1 MPCTA
6 TLVSKSNPAIFPETP
21 PGSER
26 HILDFYIFPV
36 SWMKE
41 MFYAWST
48 HKGMSPMNHFALGAC
63 YFGDRQCAFTLWA
76 PLLKQAA
83 VHLVAPEERLIPMT
97 RDERSYWRATVT
109 GIEPG
114 ALYFYRWDGETDR
127 PDPASHSQPQG
138 VHGPSRVVDHTFTWS
153 DAGWRPPPLEQWVM
167 YELHVGTFTPE
178 GTFDAIIPRLP
189 ELRELGVN
197 ALELLPVA
205 QFPGDRNWGYDGV
218 YPYAA
223 QESYGG
229 VEGLKRLVDAC
240 HREGLAVVMDVVY
253 NHLGPEGNYLWG
265 LGAYFTNR
273 YRTPWGDAVNYD
285 GPHSPGVREY
295 VVGNALYWLETCHCD
310 ALRLDAVHV
319 IYDFGARHI
328 LAELAEAT
336 ADCGRRLG
344 RPFHLIAESDLNDPR
359 LVRSPAVGGY
369 GLDAQWSDDFHH
381 ALHAVLTRE
390 RYGYYEDFG
399 ALEPLAQAYRRPF
412 IYVWDYSPHR
422 QRFHGDDL
430 GGCPAWRFV
439 VCSQNH
445 DQVGNRAL
453 GERLAGLLPFPA
465 LKLAAAAVLL
475 SPYLP
480 LLFMGEE
487 YGEPR
492 PFLYFISHSDP
503 ALIEGVREGRKK
515 ELAAF
520 HAEGQAPSP
529 QSEEAFE
536 GSKLQWELGKTG
548 QHSQLRAF
556 YRELLR
562 LRRELPA
569 LARLDNASLTATVI
583 APTVLELRRWCDDN
597 RIVAWMNF
605 AAEPATAT
613 VAPGEGSWRKQ
624 LDAADSVWGGDGSSL
639 PAQRVDGALPNSL
652 ALPPYAVVVYAAGT
666 PARMAIPRDRRKTY
680 N

>member
-1 MPCTA
+1 MNQF
-6 TLVSKSNPAIFPETP
+6 TL
-21 PGSER
+21 GS
-26 HILDFYIFPV
+26 HY
-36 SWMKE
+36 
-41 MFYAWST
+41 
-48 HKGMSPMNHFALGAC
+48 LGE
-63 YFGDRQCAFTLWA
+63 RQCAFTLWA
-76 PLLKQAA
+76 PLLRQAA
-83 VHLVAPEERLIPMT
+83 VHLVASEDRLVPMT
-97 RDERSYWRATVT
+97 RDERGYWHATVT

-114 ALYFYRWDGETDR
+114 ALYFYQWDGETDR
-127 PDPASHSQPQG
+127 PDPVSHSQPQG
-138 VHGPSRVVDHTFTWS
+138 VHGPSRVVDHAFTWT
-153 DAGWRPPPLEQWVM
+153 DAGWQPPPLTQWVM
-167 YELHVGTFTPE
+167 YELHVGTFTAE

-223 QESYGG
+223 QDSYGG

-240 HREGLAVVMDVVY
+240 HREGLAVIMDVVY

-265 LGAYFTNR
+265 LGIYFTNQ

-295 VVGNALYWLETCHCD
+295 VVGNARYWFETCHCD
-310 ALRLDAVHV
+310 ALRLDAVHA

-328 LAELAEAT
+328 LAELAEAA
-336 ADCGRRLG
+336 ADCEQRQG
-344 RPFHLIAESDLNDPR
+344 RPFYLIAESDLNDPR
-359 LVRSPAVGGY
+359 IVRPSTTGGY

-381 ALHAVLTRE
+381 ALHTVLTGE
-390 RYGYYEDFG
+390 RHGYYEDFG
-399 ALEPLAQAYRRPF
+399 ALEQLAQVYRRPF
-412 IYVWDYSPHR
+412 VYAWDYSPHR
-422 QRFHGDDL
+422 QRFHGDDP
-430 GGCPAWRFV
+430 GDCPAWRFV

-453 GERLAGLLPFPA
+453 GDRFSGLLPFPA

-480 LLFMGEE
+480 MLFMGEE

-515 ELAAF
+515 EFAAF
-520 HAEGQAPSP
+520 HAKGEAPDP
-529 QSEEAFE
+529 QSEATFQ

-548 QHSQLRAF
+548 RNGQLRAF

-569 LARLDNASLTATVI
+569 LAQLDNASLTATVV
-583 APTVLELRRWCDDN
+583 APTVLELQRWCDDN
-597 RIVAWMNF
+597 RMVVWMNF
-605 AAEPATAT
+605 AADPAT
-613 VAPGEGSWRKQ
+613 VAAAPGAGAWRRL
-624 LDAADSVWGGDGSSL
+624 LDAAEPAWGGDGSNL
-639 PAQRVDGALPNSL
+639 PAQLADGTTPNPL
-652 ALPPYAVVVYAAGT
+652 TLPPYAVVIYAAGVS
-666 PARMAIPRDRRKTY
+666 A
-680 N
+680 

>member
-1 MPCTA
+1 
-6 TLVSKSNPAIFPETP
+6 
-21 PGSER
+21 
-26 HILDFYIFPV
+26 
-36 SWMKE
+36 
-41 MFYAWST
+41 
-48 HKGMSPMNHFALGAC
+48 MNRTQLGAT
-63 YFGDRQCAFTLWA
+63 YRGDQRCAFSLWA
-76 PLLKQAA
+76 PLLKQAE

-97 RDERSYWRATVT
+97 RDAQGYWHATAT

-127 PDPASHSQPQG
+127 PDPASRSQPQG
-138 VHGPSRVVDHTFTWS
+138 VHGPSRVIDPSFAWTDT
-153 DAGWRPPPLEQWVM
+153 GWQPPPLPQWVM
-167 YELHVGTFTPE
+167 YELHVGTFTAE

-205 QFPGDRNWGYDGV
+205 QCPGDRNWGYDGV

-223 QESYGG
+223 QDSYGG

-240 HREGLAVVMDVVY
+240 HREGLAVIMDVVY

-265 LGAYFTNR
+265 LGTYFTNQ

-285 GPHSPGVREY
+285 GSYSPGVREY

-310 ALRLDAVHV
+310 ALRLDAVHA

-328 LAELAEAT
+328 LTELAEAT
-336 ADCGRRLG
+336 ADCGRRVG
-344 RPFHLIAESDLNDPR
+344 RPCFLIAESDLNDPR
-359 LVRSPAVGGY
+359 LVRRPTVGGY

-381 ALHAVLTRE
+381 ALHTVLTGE
-390 RYGYYEDFG
+390 RHGYYEDFG
-399 ALEPLAQAYRRPF
+399 TLEQLAQAYRRPF
-412 IYVWDYSPHR
+412 VYAWDYSPHR
-422 QRFHGDDL
+422 QRFHGTDSGD
-430 GGCPAWRFV
+430 CPAWRFV

-453 GERLAGLLPFPA
+453 GERLSGLLPFPA

-492 PFLYFISHSDP
+492 SFLYFISHSDP

-515 ELAAF
+515 EFAAF
-520 HAEGQAPSP
+520 HTQGEAPDP
-529 QSEEAFE
+529 QSERTFQD
-536 GSKLQWELGKTG
+536 SKLQWNLRKTD
-548 QHSQLRAF
+548 QHAQLRAF

-569 LARLDNASLTATVI
+569 LARLDNASLAATVI
-583 APTVLELRRWCDDN
+583 APTVLELRRWCDQS
-597 RIVAWMNF
+597 RIVIWMNF
-605 AAEPATAT
+605 AADPLTVTIEPGA
-613 VAPGEGSWRKQ
+613 GSWHKV
-624 LDAADSVWGGDGSSL
+624 LDANEATWGGDDSSL
-639 PAQRVDGALPNSL
+639 PQQFVDGTARTLNL
-652 ALPPYAVVVYAAGT
+652 APYAVVVYAADVL
-666 PARMAIPRDRRKTY
+666 A
-680 N
+680 

>member
-1 MPCTA
+1 MSTFQ
-6 TLVSKSNPAIFPETP
+6 L
-21 PGSER
+21 GS
-26 HILDFYIFPV
+26 
-36 SWMKE
+36 
-41 MFYAWST
+41 
-48 HKGMSPMNHFALGAC
+48 HFL
-63 YFGDRQCAFTLWA
+63 GDRRCAFALWA

-83 VHLVAPEERLIPMT
+83 VRLVAPEERLIPMV
-97 RDERSYWRATVT
+97 RNERGYWHATVT
-109 GIEPG
+109 GIDPG
-114 ALYFYRWDGETDR
+114 ALYCYRWDGETDR

-138 VHGPSRVVDHTFTWS
+138 VHGPSRVVDHAFAWT
-153 DAGWRPPPLEQWVM
+153 DAGWRPPPLERWVM

-189 ELRELGVN
+189 ELRELGVT

-205 QFPGDRNWGYDGV
+205 QFPGERNWGYDGV

-240 HREGLAVVMDVVY
+240 HRQGLAVILDVVY

-265 LGAYFTNR
+265 LGTYFTNQ

-295 VVGNALYWLETCHCD
+295 VVGNTRYWFETCHCD
-310 ALRLDAVHV
+310 ALRLDAVHA

-328 LAELAEAT
+328 LAELAETA

-344 RPFHLIAESDLNDPR
+344 RPCYLIAESDLNDPR
-359 LVRSPAVGGY
+359 LVRPPSVGGY

-381 ALHAVLTRE
+381 ALHTVLTGE
-390 RYGYYEDFG
+390 RHGYYADFG
-399 ALEPLAQAYRRPF
+399 DLEQLALAYRRPF
-412 IYVWDYSPHR
+412 VYAWNYAPHR
-422 QRFHGDDL
+422 RRFHGADPSD
-430 GGCPAWRFV
+430 CPASRFV

-453 GERLAGLLPFPA
+453 GERLSGLLPFPA

-492 PFLYFISHSDP
+492 PFLYFISHGDP
-503 ALIEGVREGRKK
+503 DLIEGVRQGRR
-515 ELAAF
+515 EEFAAF
-520 HAEGQAPSP
+520 HAAGEAPDP
-529 QSEEAFE
+529 QSPATFE
-536 GSKLQWELGKTG
+536 NSKLQWELGKTG
-548 QHSQLRAF
+548 RHGQLRAF

-562 LRRELPA
+562 LRRDLPA
-569 LARLDNASLTATVI
+569 LARLDNAGLTATVI
-583 APTVLELRRWCDDN
+583 APTVLELRRWCDAS
-597 RIVAWMNF
+597 RIVVWLNF
-605 AAEPATAT
+605 ATAPATVT
-613 VAPGEGSWRKQ
+613 VTPGAGPWRKL
-624 LDAADSVWGGDGSSL
+624 LDAADSAWGGDGSTL
-639 PAQRVDGALPNSL
+639 PATLAADESAFALTLPAHGM
-652 ALPPYAVVVYAAGT
+652 ALYDAG
-666 PARMAIPRDRRKTY
+666 PRA
-680 N
+680 

>member
-1 MPCTA
+1 
-6 TLVSKSNPAIFPETP
+6 
-21 PGSER
+21 
-26 HILDFYIFPV
+26 
-36 SWMKE
+36 
-41 MFYAWST
+41 
-48 HKGMSPMNHFALGAC
+48 MNHFTLGAC
-63 YFGDRQCAFTLWA
+63 YLGDGQCAFTLWA
-76 PLLKQAA
+76 PLLEQAA
-83 VHLVAPEERLIPMT
+83 VHLVAPEERLMPMV
-97 RDERSYWRATVT
+97 RDEHGYWRATVT
-109 GIEPG
+109 GVEPG
-114 ALYFYRWDGETDR
+114 VLYFYQWNGETDR

-138 VHGPSRVVDHTFTWS
+138 VHGPSRVVDHDFAWT
-153 DAGWRPPPLEQWVM
+153 DAGWRPPPLDRWVI
-167 YELHVGTFTPE
+167 YELHVGTFAPE

-189 ELRELGVN
+189 ELRELGVT

-229 VEGLKRLVDAC
+229 IEGLKRLVDAC

-265 LGAYFTNR
+265 LGTYFTPQ

-310 ALRLDAVHV
+310 ALRLDAVHA
-319 IYDFGARHI
+319 IYDCGARHI
-328 LAELAEAT
+328 LAVLAEMVA
-336 ADCGRRLG
+336 ACGQRQG
-344 RPFHLIAESDLNDPR
+344 RPFYLIAESDLNDPR
-359 LVRSPAVGGY
+359 IVRPPTTGGY

-381 ALHAVLTRE
+381 ALHTVLTGE
-390 RYGYYEDFG
+390 RHGYYEDFG
-399 ALEPLAQAYRRPF
+399 ALEQLAQAYRRPF
-412 IYVWDYSPHR
+412 VYAWNYSPHR
-422 QRFHGDDL
+422 RRFHGDNPGD
-430 GGCPAWRFV
+430 CPAWRFV
-439 VCSQNH
+439 VCGQNH

-475 SPYLP
+475 SPYVP

-492 PFLYFISHSDP
+492 PFLYFISHGDP

-515 ELAAF
+515 EFAAF
-520 HAEGQAPSP
+520 HAEGEAPDP
-529 QSEEAFE
+529 QSEATFEA
-536 GSKLQWELGKTG
+536 SRLQWDLRKTG
-548 QHSQLRAF
+548 RYGQLRDF

-569 LARLDNASLTATVI
+569 LARLDNASLTATPI
-583 APTVLELRRWCDDN
+583 APTVLELRRWRDDN
-597 RIVAWMNF
+597 QVVAWMNF
-605 AAEPATAT
+605 AAEPATVT
-613 VAPGEGSWRKQ
+613 VVPGAGSWRKQ

-639 PAQRVDGALPNSL
+639 PMQLADGALSNSL
-652 ALPPYAVVVYAAGT
+652 ALPPYAAVVYVAGV
-666 PARMAIPRDRRKTY
+666 PA
-680 N
+680 

>member
-1 MPCTA
+1 MNR
-6 TLVSKSNPAIFPETP
+6 SN
-21 PGSER
+21 
-26 HILDFYIFPV
+26 
-36 SWMKE
+36 
-41 MFYAWST
+41 
-48 HKGMSPMNHFALGAC
+48 LGAV
-63 YFGDRQCAFTLWA
+63 YHSDHSCAFTLWA

-83 VHLVAPEERLIPMT
+83 VHLVAPEDRLIPMT
-97 RDERSYWRATVT
+97 RDERGYWRATVT
-109 GIEPG
+109 GLEPG
-114 ALYFYRWDGETDR
+114 ALYFYQWDGETDR
-127 PDPASHSQPQG
+127 PDPASHNQPQG
-138 VHGPSRVVDHTFTWS
+138 VHGPSAVVDHAFDWTDNSWQ
-153 DAGWRPPPLEQWVM
+153 PPPLQQWVM

-205 QFPGDRNWGYDGV
+205 QFPGERNWGYDGV

-223 QESYGG
+223 QQSYGG
-229 VEGLKRLVDAC
+229 VDGLKRLVDAG
-240 HREGLAVVMDVVY
+240 HREGFAVILDVVY

-265 LGAYFTNR
+265 LGTYFTDH

-295 VVGNALYWLETCHCD
+295 MVENVRYWFEICHCD
-310 ALRLDAVHV
+310 ALRLDAVHA

-328 LAELAEAT
+328 LAELAEAA

-344 RPFHLIAESDLNDPR
+344 RSFHLIAESDLNDPR
-359 LVRSPAVGGY
+359 LIRSPDIGGY

-381 ALHAVLTRE
+381 ALHTVLTGE
-390 RYGYYEDFG
+390 RHGYYEDFG
-399 ALEPLAQAYRRPF
+399 ALESLAQAYRRPF
-412 IYVWDYSPHR
+412 VYAGDYSPHR
-422 QRFHGDDL
+422 QRFHGADASDCAA
-430 GGCPAWRFV
+430 GRFV

-453 GERLAGLLPFPA
+453 GERLSGLLPFPA

-492 PFLYFISHSDP
+492 PFLYFISHGDP
-503 ALIEGVREGRKK
+503 ALIENVREGRKQ
-515 ELAAF
+515 EFMAF
-520 HAEGQAPSP
+520 HAAGEAPDP
-529 QSEEAFE
+529 QSEATFQ

-548 QHSQLRAF
+548 KHGRLRAF

-569 LARLDNASLTATVI
+569 LARLDHASLTATVI
-583 APTVLELRRWCDDN
+583 APTVLELRRWCDGN
-597 RIVAWMNF
+597 RVVAWMNF
-605 AAEPATAT
+605 AASPATVT
-613 VAPGEGSWRKQ
+613 VQPGAGIWRKQ
-624 LDAADSVWGGDGSSL
+624 LDAADSSWGGEGS
-639 PAQRVDGALPNSL
+639 ALPTRL
-652 ALPPYAVVVYAAGT
+652 ADGIHPNFLNLPPYAVAVYVAEE
-666 PARMAIPRDRRKTY
+666 
-680 N
+680 

>member
-1 MPCTA
+1 MNKFK
-6 TLVSKSNPAIFPETP
+6 L
-21 PGSER
+21 GS
-26 HILDFYIFPV
+26 HYL
-36 SWMKE
+36 
-41 MFYAWST
+41 
-48 HKGMSPMNHFALGAC
+48 
-63 YFGDRQCAFTLWA
+63 GDRQCVFTLWA

-83 VHLVAPEERLIPMT
+83 VHLVAPEDRLVPMT
-97 RDERSYWRATVT
+97 RDQRGYWRATVT
-109 GIEPG
+109 DIEPG

-127 PDPASHSQPQG
+127 PDPVSYSQPQG
-138 VHGPSRVVDHTFTWS
+138 VHGPSRVVDQAFAWT
-153 DAGWRPPPLEQWVM
+153 DAGWQPPPLTQWVM

-205 QFPGDRNWGYDGV
+205 QCPGDRNWGYDGV

-223 QESYGG
+223 QHAYGG

-240 HREGLAVVMDVVY
+240 HREGLAVIMDVVY

-265 LGAYFTNR
+265 LGAYFTNH

-295 VVGNALYWLETCHCD
+295 VVGNALYWFETCHCD
-310 ALRLDAVHV
+310 ALRLDAVHA

-328 LAELAEAT
+328 LAELAEAA
-336 ADCGRRLG
+336 ADCGQRQG

-359 LVRSPAVGGY
+359 IVRPPTAGGY

-381 ALHAVLTRE
+381 ALHTVLTGE
-390 RYGYYEDFG
+390 RHGYYEDFG
-399 ALEPLAQAYRRPF
+399 ALEQLAHAYRQPF
-412 IYVWDYSPHR
+412 VYAWDYSPHR
-422 QRFHGDDL
+422 QRFHGDDPTD
-430 GGCPAWRFV
+430 CPAWRFV

-453 GERLAGLLPFPA
+453 GDRFSGLLPFPA

-480 LLFMGEE
+480 MLFMGEE

-492 PFLYFISHSDP
+492 PFLYFISHGDP

-515 ELAAF
+515 EFAAF
-520 HAEGQAPSP
+520 HAEGEAPDPQA
-529 QSEEAFE
+529 EATFE
-536 GSKLQWELGKTG
+536 GSKLQWGLGRIG
-548 QHSQLRAF
+548 RHGQLRVF

-569 LARLDNASLTATVI
+569 LARLDHASLTATVV

-597 RIVAWMNF
+597 RMVVLMNF
-605 AAEPATAT
+605 AADPATVT
-613 VAPGEGSWRKQ
+613 VAPGAGAWRKV
-624 LDAADSVWGGDGSSL
+624 LDAAEADWGGDGSKL
-639 PAQRVDGALPNSL
+639 PAQLTDGTTPNL
-652 ALPPYAVVVYAAGT
+652 LTLPPYAVVIYAAGV
-666 PARMAIPRDRRKTY
+666 PA
-680 N
+680 